1 MKDFVHLHVHTEFS
15 LLDGCARIKKLVKT
29 VKERGGK
36 SVAMTDHGNMY
47 GALQFYAE
55 CLSNNITPIIGTEFY
70 ICNDIKQKQGKAD
83 LGHLVLLAKDNVGY
97 KNLLKLNSIAF
108 VDGFYYKPRIDY
120 DVLEKHKE
128 GLVCLSAC
136 LAGHIP
142 SLLLQWQFQHS
153 LPAPLSYF
161 HHIFR

>member
-1 MKDFVHLHVHTEFS
+1 MEDFAHLHVHTEFS
-15 LLDGCARIKKLVKT
+15 LLDGVARIKKLVKT
-29 VKERGGK
+29 VKERGWT

-55 CLSNNITPIIGTEFY
+55 CLSNGINPIIGTEFY
-70 ICNDIKQKQGKAD
+70 ICHDINIKQGKAD
-83 LGHLVLLAKDNVGY
+83 LGHLVLLAKDDIGY

-120 DVLEKHKE
+120 DILEKHSE

-142 SLLLQWQFQHS
+142 SS
-153 LPAPLSYF
+153 LK
-161 HHIFR
+161 